1 MSFDSHFF
9 IARRPLEKIKEIN
22 DTKSL
27 WRIAVRVK
35 DLWIVPHG
43 KSQKHHFEMVV
54 CDELVIYYSV

>member
-1 MSFDSHFF
+1 MLD
-9 IARRPLEKIKEIN
+9 IMAARRPLEKIKEIN
-22 DTKSL
+22 DTKSM

>member
-1 MSFDSHFF
+1 MLD
-9 IARRPLEKIKEIN
+9 IMAARRPLEKIKEIN

-43 KSQKHHFEMVV
+43 NSQKHHFEMVV
-54 CDELVIYYSV
+54 CDELVIHYPV